1 MGVESLRSIAAT
13 TTRAIVYHTSDDLRL
28 EEVRLP
34 ALRPGEL
41 LVRIRA
47 CGLCPGEAMDWYMA
61 RKAPLVPG
69 HEPVGEVV
77 GTGEGVA
84 GYACGDRIFVHHHAP
99 CLVCRHCRRGDYV
112 HCETFRRTKL
122 IPGGLSE
129 FAIVPAEVVRA
140 DVLRIPPGLSDEAAT
155 FVEPLACVVKAAH
168 RAGIGPGDRIL
179 VIGLGVMGMLHV
191 LLARRLGAELI
202 IGADRVSSR
211 LSRSAQ
217 LGADL
222 VVDVT
227 RESLPDAVRART
239 DGAGADAVVVGPGT
253 IEAIQLGFDCVAP
266 GGTLSLFTPTPPDV
280 VWPFPV
286 HDAYFREITVV
297 PSYSAGPPDT
307 KEALWWLAA
316 GLPVE
321 ALVTHRYSLDG
332 AAEGYRLVREATEA
346 LKVVVRP

>member
-1 MGVESLRSIAAT
+1 M
-13 TTRAIVYHTSDDLRL
+13 TRAVVYHTSDDLRL
-28 EEVRLP
+28 EEIPLP
-34 ALRPGEL
+34 PLKPGEL
-41 LVRIRA
+41 FVRIRA
-47 CGLCPGEAMDWYMA
+47 CGLCPGEAMGWYMA

-69 HEPVGEVV
+69 HEPVAEVV
-77 GTGEGVA
+77 RTGDGVVA
-84 GYACGDRIFVHHHAP
+84 FAPGDRVFVHHHAP
-99 CLVCRHCRRGDYV
+99 CLACRLCRRGDFV
-112 HCETFRRTKL
+112 HCATFRRTNL

-140 DVLRIPPGLSDEAAT
+140 DVLRIPDDLSDEAAT
-155 FVEPLACVVKAAH
+155 FVEPLACVVKAVH
-168 RAGIGPGDRIL
+168 RAGIGRDDRVL

-191 LLARRLGAELI
+191 LLAHRLGVELI

-211 LSRSAQ
+211 LSRAAQ
-217 LGADL
+217 LGADA

-239 DGAGADAVVVGPGT
+239 DGAGADVVVVGPGT
-253 IEAIQLGFDCVAP
+253 VEAIELGFRCVVP
-266 GGTLSLFTPTPPDV
+266 GGTLLLFTPTPPGV

-286 HDAYFREITVV
+286 HDAYFREIRVI
-297 PSYSAGPPDT
+297 PSYSAGPPET
-307 KEALWWLAA
+307 NEALQWLAT

-321 ALVTHRYSLDG
+321 TLVTHRYSLDG